1 MSKTVCIIGICAFAF
16 ACGGSGATKTAQQ
29 SGADNQAAA
38 QGNITVVGCL
48 ARADATPASVGT
60 SGSATGA
67 PPAGTAASA
76 PAAGTDQF
84 VLRPQTGSSPGS
96 SSIAGTSGSLSYALD
111 GDVEYLKSHV
121 GRQVEAIGRVDS
133 TASDTSSGQRLHVT
147 SLRTIADTC
156 PTP

>member
-1 MSKTVCIIGICAFAF
+1 MSKTIWIIGICAFAF
-16 ACGGSGATKTAQQ
+16 ACGGTQATKTAQQ
-29 SGADNQAAA
+29 SGADNQAAT

-60 SGSATGA
+60 SGSATA

-76 PAAGTDQF
+76 PAAATDQF
-84 VLRPQTGSSPGS
+84 VLRQATGSSAGS
-96 SSIAGTSGSLSYALD
+96 SSIAGTAGSLSYALD

-133 TASDTSSGQRLHVT
+133 TASDTSGGQRLHVT

>member
-1 MSKTVCIIGICAFAF
+1 MSKTVWMIGICAFAF
-16 ACGGSGATKTAQQ
+16 ACGGSEATKTAQQ
-29 SGADNQAAA
+29 SGAGNQAAA
-38 QGNITVVGCL
+38 QGNITVIGCL
-48 ARADATPASVGT
+48 ARADAPPASVGT

-67 PPAGTAASA
+67 APAGTAANA
-76 PAAGTDQF
+76 PAVGTDQF
-84 VLRPQTGSSPGS
+84 VLRPATGSSGS
-96 SSIAGTSGSLSYALD
+96 SSMAGTSGSLSYVVD
-111 GDVEYLKSHV
+111 GDGEYLKSHV